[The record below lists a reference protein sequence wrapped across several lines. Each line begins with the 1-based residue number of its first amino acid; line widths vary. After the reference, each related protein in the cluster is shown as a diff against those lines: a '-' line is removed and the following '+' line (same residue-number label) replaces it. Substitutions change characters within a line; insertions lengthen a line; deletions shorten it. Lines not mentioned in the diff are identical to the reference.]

1 MGRQSPVELAAYQAA
16 RDEGLLHVR
25 VELMVAAEVLHE
37 LGAHPDDGMERGLD
51 LGIRT
56 GFGDD
61 WLRLGPMKIFTDGSL
76 VGRTAAMSAPYD
88 GDPGNS
94 GYLGRAETGGAGG
107 SPRTRS
113 ATAPSTW
120 PWTPSPW
127 LRSGI
132 PGQLPGTGSS
142 TSPPRARIR
151 SLLCPNVR
159 CWLWDR
165 DASRP
170 SWATG

>member
-1 MGRQSPVELAAYQAA
+1 
-16 RDEGLLHVR
+16 
-25 VELMVAAEVLHE
+25 MVASDVLHE
-37 LGAHPDDGMERGLD
+37 LGAHPDDGMALGLD

-94 GYLGRAETGGAGG
+94 GYLQADADNLTARIVAAHRAGG

-127 LRSGI
+127 PLTGI

-142 TSPPRARIR
+142 TSPPRVRIR
-151 SLLCPNVR
+151 S
-159 CWLWDR
+159 
-165 DASRP
+165 
-170 SWATG
+170 